1 MQHQGMKDMH
11 NQNCPSCVYENG
23 KFIKYCG
30 FCEEK
35 NISTRIKW
43 WQDGKKKLRSK
54 GVINKQIY
62 EK

>member
-1 MQHQGMKDMH
+1 MSNKP
-11 NQNCPSCVYENG
+11 CPSCVYENN
-23 KFIKYCG
+23 KFIKFCG

-35 NISTRIKW
+35 NISERIKW

-54 GVINKQIY
+54 RVINKQIY

>member
-1 MQHQGMKDMH
+1 MLNIIMGNKH
-11 NQNCPSCVYENG
+11 CPLCVYEND
-23 KFIKYCG
+23 KFIKFCG

-35 NISTRIKW
+35 NISERIKW

>member
-1 MQHQGMKDMH
+1 MR

-35 NISTRIKW
+35 SISARIKW

-54 GVINKQIY
+54 GIINKQIY